1 MATAKTTS
9 FKIYFNTQ
17 EENFARRQE
26 PMIDVG
32 YIWRS
37 ELKQSRWS
45 RWKHQFK
52 RRFRCCRLPR
62 ILSSLLPHAWPSLFK
77 LTGSWKIASCSS
89 LAFCISFVFNFC
101 RLLQSSQEKLK
112 TALFQ
117 ELLLLR
123 VWGGKWRIGF
133 YRFGGYMVVCYTGV
147 VRGDTKNGCLADY
160 EVHGGKKKVLIWL
173 SLRAKENIL

>member
-1 MATAKTTS
+1 MDEVVRFFICYGPQDPTTATAKKTS
-9 FKIYFNTQ
+9 RKIYFNTQ
-17 EENFARRQE
+17 EKNFARRQE

-52 RRFRCCRLPR
+52 RRFRCRRLPR

-89 LAFCISFVFNFC
+89 LAFCIGFVFNFC

-117 ELLLLR
+117 KLLLLR
-123 VWGGKWRIGF
+123 GWGGKWRIGF
-133 YRFGGYMVVCYTGV
+133 YRFGGYMVVLHRSGAW
-147 VRGDTKNGCLADY
+147 R
-160 EVHGGKKKVLIWL
+160 H
-173 SLRAKENIL
+173 

>member
-17 EENFARRQE
+17 EK

-45 RWKHQFK
+45 QRKHQFK
-52 RRFRCCRLPR
+52 RRFRCRCLPR
-62 ILSSLLPHAWPSLFK
+62 ILSSLLPRAWPSLFK

-123 VWGGKWRIGF
+123 GWGGKWRIGF

-173 SLRAKENIL
+173 SLRAKENVL